1 MAKLKLSVS
10 LLISNPTQ
18 PNLSL
23 FNLKLSFPLVFSKEN
38 FRGWNP
44 FSGIG
49 LHFLLGL
56 VLWLWVCGFVV
67 ASCVWLK
74 FVGLCGFFVVVA
86 PWVWVDFVAVGL
98 MEEGSYIFDVFNG
111 GSYRF

>member
-38 FRGWNP
+38 FRG
-44 FSGIG
+44 
-49 LHFLLGL
+49 
-56 VLWLWVCGFVV
+56 
-67 ASCVWLK
+67 
-74 FVGLCGFFVVVA
+74 
-86 PWVWVDFVAVGL
+86 
-98 MEEGSYIFDVFNG
+98 
-111 GSYRF
+111 